1 MYFGSD
7 LSVIFYLSTAVL
19 SSFALSDFCKF
30 RCAVKFLA
38 PFSSDTFILEKVS
51 NSHKIQLNCFL
62 FDSRIYL
69 AFDHANRS
77 GSSHKWILRSGSAF
91 LHSPVAPVNSAASL
105 LVLGEAA
112 VTRRRQLL
120 GILGRAR
127 HVLCIQA
134 VHGANP
140 PRLGLRAPAVP

>member
-91 LHSPVAPVNSAASL
+91 LHSAVAQVDGAASL
-105 LVLGEAA
+105 LLVLGDAA

-120 GILGRAR
+120 GILGRSR
-127 HVLCIQA
+127 HVLRIQA

-140 PRLGLRAPAVP
+140 P